1 MEKLIFLIAIV
12 SITAFPQASFS
23 QDTTSVKADVSWT
36 FESLLDSN
44 QMVFEAPEGLI
55 EITPIENRQMN
66 YEKAFKHPTERFEVR
81 YAIRSHD
88 FGFFKQLFEV
98 TVLNISG
105 GQLPEYS
112 VFDSGAVKAEFGAD
126 AGATVMVQV
135 GEEFGQDYAY
145 CLLVYIHKKGMG
157 DGYIFYLGDDPELI
171 SELME
176 PHFHALRFKGE

>member
-1 MEKLIFLIAIV
+1 MEKLIFLIAIIT
-12 SITAFPQASFS
+12 ITAFPQASFS
-23 QDTTSVKADVSWT
+23 QDTTNVKADVSWT

-126 AGATVMVQV
+126 SGATVMVQV

-176 PHFHALRFKGE
+176 PHFHALRFDKR